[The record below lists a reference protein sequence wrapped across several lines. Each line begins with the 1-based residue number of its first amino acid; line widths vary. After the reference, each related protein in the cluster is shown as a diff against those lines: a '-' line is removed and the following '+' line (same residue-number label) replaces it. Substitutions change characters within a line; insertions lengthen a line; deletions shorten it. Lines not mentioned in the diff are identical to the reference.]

1 MRRCAW
7 LALLVLACGPSKV
20 RIRPPKERDLTGVV
34 FLPYASSSVESFFDK
49 DGKLCRRFDGKVRE
63 YFAGWESDQQGEP
76 ACDHDTFDDG
86 LHTALLELVWHGNIP
101 TDGAWDVISG
111 GFSIDARGRVQA
123 RGSYYGDFFARAQV
137 VLDAT
142 SPHCSGRWSTDLART
157 AVTRAEARARD
168 FDGWTEIPDVHLFG
182 CKAGEPIDVRVKLVA
197 DSNRGRIEV
206 DAFGFSTL
214 NDDELN
220 RVFGV
225 RRGSAAA
232 TASPR

>member
-1 MRRCAW
+1 M
-7 LALLVLACGPSKV
+7 
-20 RIRPPKERDLTGVV
+20 
-34 FLPYASSSVESFFDK
+34 
-49 DGKLCRRFDGKVRE
+49 
-63 YFAGWESDQQGEP
+63 
-76 ACDHDTFDDG
+76 
-86 LHTALLELVWHGNIP
+86 
-101 TDGAWDVISG
+101 
-111 GFSIDARGRVQA
+111 
-123 RGSYYGDFFARAQV
+123 
-137 VLDAT
+137 LDAT